1 MQMMLFFNIIFYH
14 TMTDLCALGCANE
27 SLKGGMGGG
36 LRGSVGSGF
45 GAGAGRAPTAPTDS
59 STSTST
65 PPINP
70 YSQPGIPLG
79 DNLSQ
84 YIPKAADAQARP
96 GLPRGVWI
104 SDTEF
109 VPLPPRD
116 VNNAIGGQSVNDIL
130 AAQYAKDR
138 SSQQLPLARS
148 PTLLTYDAQGNVIQ
162 LARFTPPTPYG
173 AQAEGNSSTATEF
186 YRTPTQYAQS

>member
-1 MQMMLFFNIIFYH
+1 MFLFLVFSH
-14 TMTDLCALGCANE
+14 TMADLCALGCANE
-27 SLKGGMGGG
+27 SLKGGMVGG
-36 LRGSVGSGF
+36 LRGSLGGGF
-45 GAGAGRAPTAPTDS
+45 GADAGRAPTAPTDS

-79 DNLSQ
+79 VNLSE

-104 SDTEF
+104 KDTEF

-116 VNNAIGGQSVNDIL
+116 VNYALGGQSVNDIL
-130 AAQYAKDR
+130 AAQYARDR
-138 SSQQLPLARS
+138 SSQQLPRS
-148 PTLLTYDAQGNVIQ
+148 LS
-162 LARFTPPTPYG
+162 RPPHL
-173 AQAEGNSSTATEF
+173 
-186 YRTPTQYAQS
+186 

>member
-1 MQMMLFFNIIFYH
+1 
-14 TMTDLCALGCANE
+14 MTDLCALGCANE

-45 GAGAGRAPTAPTDS
+45 GADAGRAPTAPTDS

-79 DNLSQ
+79 VNLSE

-96 GLPRGVWI
+96 GLARGVWI

-116 VNNAIGGQSVNDIL
+116 VNYAIGG
-130 AAQYAKDR
+130 
-138 SSQQLPLARS
+138 
-148 PTLLTYDAQGNVIQ
+148 
-162 LARFTPPTPYG
+162 
-173 AQAEGNSSTATEF
+173 
-186 YRTPTQYAQS
+186 